1 MWILI
6 ILNKIMSMCTQINL
20 KRTVSMQTVLILDLW
35 GPYAKL
41 SLVRGG
47 GWGGGC
53 RVSLSLLGMLLSTRF
68 FLNQEKSSVAM
79 NRETTDYYNFAKVL

>member
-1 MWILI
+1 
-6 ILNKIMSMCTQINL
+6 
-20 KRTVSMQTVLILDLW
+20 MQTVLILDFW

-47 GWGGGC
+47 GGGG

-68 FLNQEKSSVAM
+68 FLNQEISSVAM
-79 NRETTDYYNFAKVL
+79 NREITDYYNFAKVL

>member
-1 MWILI
+1 
-6 ILNKIMSMCTQINL
+6 
-20 KRTVSMQTVLILDLW
+20 MQTVLILDFW

-41 SLVRGG
+41 SLVRGAGWGVG
-47 GWGGGC
+47 GGGGC

-68 FLNQEKSSVAM
+68 FLNQEISSVAM

>member
-1 MWILI
+1 
-6 ILNKIMSMCTQINL
+6 
-20 KRTVSMQTVLILDLW
+20 MQTVLILDFW

-47 GWGGGC
+47 GGGGC

-68 FLNQEKSSVAM
+68 FLNQEISSVAM

>member
-1 MWILI
+1 
-6 ILNKIMSMCTQINL
+6 
-20 KRTVSMQTVLILDLW
+20 MQTVLILDFW

-47 GWGGGC
+47 WGGVEYLFRC
-53 RVSLSLLGMLLSTRF
+53 LVCCFQHVF
-68 FLNQEKSSVAM
+68 FLNQEISSVAM

>member
-1 MWILI
+1 
-6 ILNKIMSMCTQINL
+6 
-20 KRTVSMQTVLILDLW
+20 MQTVLILDFW

-47 GWGGGC
+47 GWGGC

-68 FLNQEKSSVAM
+68 FSESRKHFSCNEQRD
-79 NRETTDYYNFAKVL
+79 NRLLQFCKGIVMIMSDP